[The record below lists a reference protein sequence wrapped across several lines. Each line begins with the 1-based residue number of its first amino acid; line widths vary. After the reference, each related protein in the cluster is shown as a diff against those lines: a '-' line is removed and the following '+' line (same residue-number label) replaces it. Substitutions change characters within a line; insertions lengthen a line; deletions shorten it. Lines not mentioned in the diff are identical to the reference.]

1 MAIARFAAEAGFA
14 PETVSEI
21 TVAAGEACNV
31 AIDFATPQAQ
41 FQVGCALD
49 AMSLIVSVDYD
60 IPDTLRW
67 AQPAN
72 AAPPDGTDVRRLGAL
87 LMTQLMD
94 SVDFVH
100 GTDNH
105 ARLLLKK
112 ALASKAPSSA
122 A

>member
-1 MAIARFAAEAGFA
+1 MAIARFAAEAGFT

-31 AIDFATPQAQ
+31 AVDFATPQAQ

-49 AMSLIVSVDYD
+49 GADLIVSVDYE

-72 AAPPDGTDVRRLGAL
+72 AAPLDGTDVRRLGAL

-100 GTDNH
+100 GADSH

-112 ALASKAPSSA
+112 TLSSKASPSA